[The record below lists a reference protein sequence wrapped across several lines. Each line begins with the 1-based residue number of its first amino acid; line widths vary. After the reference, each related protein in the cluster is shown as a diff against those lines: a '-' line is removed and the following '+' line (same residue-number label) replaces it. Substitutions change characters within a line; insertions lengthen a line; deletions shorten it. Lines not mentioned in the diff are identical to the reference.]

1 MNHDSS
7 EHGQQ
12 QRRGPF
18 GVDEDKALDAL
29 ELAWGNS
36 YDEFWVSGGEWG
48 AHRAGA
54 PDDEVVTGATPDELN
69 RAIRAD
75 QSRRDAPAP
84 APAPRSPPFPA
95 RTPP

>member
-75 QSRRDAPAP
+75 QSRRDAL
-84 APAPRSPPFPA
+84 
-95 RTPP
+95 